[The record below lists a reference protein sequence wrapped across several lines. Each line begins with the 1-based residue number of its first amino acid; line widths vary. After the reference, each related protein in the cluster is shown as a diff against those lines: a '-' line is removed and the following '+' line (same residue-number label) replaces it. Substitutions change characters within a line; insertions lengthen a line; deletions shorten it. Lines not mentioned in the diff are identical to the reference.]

1 MVRANLVSFVVS
13 AGLSIC
19 CVSQTASSLGQV
31 LSHNDSVEITN
42 GPIVENV
49 TDTTAIV
56 AWSTNV
62 NAGTVLHYGIDREHL
77 DLTAGMPWGGLTH
90 RVNLKDL
97 KPATIYYF
105 QAESPSGQGTGTSV
119 ATGVA
124 SFQTKP
130 APQVRE
136 RQKPGESQR
145 QE

>member
-1 MVRANLVSFVVS
+1 MLRANLVSFVMSV
-13 AGLSIC
+13 GFSIC
-19 CVSQTASSLGQV
+19 CVGQTTSSLGQV
-31 LSHNDSVEITN
+31 TSHNDRVQITHGPVVES
-42 GPIVENV
+42 V

-62 NAGTVLHYGIDREHL
+62 NAGTVVHYGIDPEHL

-105 QAESPSGQGTGTSV
+105 QAESPNAQGTGTSA
-119 ATGVA
+119 ATAVA
-124 SFQTKP
+124 SFQTKS

-145 QE
+145 Q